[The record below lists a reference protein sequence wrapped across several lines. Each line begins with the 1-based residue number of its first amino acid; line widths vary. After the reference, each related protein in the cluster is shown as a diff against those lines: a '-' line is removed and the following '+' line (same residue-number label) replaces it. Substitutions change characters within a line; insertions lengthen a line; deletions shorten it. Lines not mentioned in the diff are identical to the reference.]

1 LFQLLIDLS
10 DINALNA
17 LYVSIFLG
25 ITLKFLWAWGVEY
38 TFFGSIS
45 ESANTKINYP
55 LVFCRNQNS
64 INGSFILKRIVKYIR
79 RKESTQED
87 SEEPIFLPYYLT
99 T

>member
-1 LFQLLIDLS
+1 MFQLLIDLS

-25 ITLKFLWAWGVEY
+25 ITIKFLWAWSVEY
-38 TFFGSIS
+38 TFLGSLS

-55 LVFCRNQNS
+55 HVFYRNQIS

-79 RKESTQED
+79 RKECSQDD
-87 SEEPIFLPYYLT
+87 SEEPISSLII
-99 T
+99 